1 MPTYHP
7 VSPNHLMVFFIF
19 VAKITR
25 MTISTTWE
33 SVNGKKKNCMEVKY
47 RNFPVRKKKFNFTVK
62 IKNYIISLQYY
73 KCSCEVTMLAFNI
86 VAH

>member
-62 IKNYIISLQYY
+62 IKNYIISLLQ
-73 KCSCEVTMLAFNI
+73 M
-86 VAH
+86 